1 MTETPEEVRHI
12 TQLPI
17 FIWSEVLLPYDTP
30 LKAVHIDKPADR
42 QLLADITFGERFFGV
57 TNKHLTEKKTGL
69 PIINSVGTI
78 AALVES
84 NTFGGGD
91 SNIEIRGVSRYRIAR
106 FVETD
111 KPYPVAEIIFF
122 NDTENEPEKLESLT
136 REVCRLAQQ
145 VMTKILRA
153 LGEPTYEA
161 PLMNP
166 SNFDLFS
173 FMIAPLFSFDL
184 SDHLKLL
191 QANSAGIRLEYGIR
205 VLKQMLSA
213 VEDNIE
219 RKKLL
224 AKFQNIKN
232 NPDFG

>member
-17 FIWSEVLLPYDTP
+17 FVWSDVLLPYDTT
-30 LKAVHIDKPADR
+30 LKSVHIDEPADR
-42 QLLADITFGERFFGV
+42 DLLADITFGDRFFGV
-57 TNKHLTEKKTGL
+57 TNKWLTDKKTGL
-69 PIINSVGTI
+69 PYINGVGTI
-78 AALVES
+78 ATLVES
-84 NTFGGGD
+84 NTFAGGD
-91 SNIEIRGVSRYRIAR
+91 SNIKMKGISRYRIAR

-122 NDTENEPEKLESLT
+122 NDIENEPEKLESLT
-136 REVCRLAQQ
+136 REACLLAQQ
-145 VMTKILRA
+145 IMTKIFRA

-166 SNFDLFS
+166 LNFDFFS

-184 SDHLKLL
+184 GDHLKLL
-191 QANSAGIRLEYGIR
+191 QADSAKIRLEYGIG

-224 AKFQNIKN
+224 ASFQNIKN
-232 NPDFG
+232 NPNFG

>member
-17 FIWSEVLLPYDTP
+17 FIWSDVLLPYDTT
-30 LKAVHIDKPADR
+30 LKAVHIDQPADR
-42 QLLADITFGERFFGV
+42 ELLADITFGDRFFGV
-57 TNKHLTEKKTGL
+57 SNKYLTDRKTGL
-69 PIINSVGTI
+69 PYINSVGCI
-78 AALVES
+78 ATLVES
-84 NTFGGGD
+84 NTFAGGD
-91 SNIEIRGVSRYRIAR
+91 SNIKMKGISRYRIAR
-106 FVETD
+106 YVETA

-122 NDTENEPEKLESLT
+122 NDTENEREKLDGLT
-136 REVCRLAQQ
+136 REACVLAQEL
-145 VMTKILRA
+145 MTKIFRA

-166 SNFDLFS
+166 PNFDFFS

-184 SDHLKLL
+184 GDHLKLL
-191 QANSAGIRLEYGIR
+191 QANSAKIRLEYGIQ
-205 VLKQMLSA
+205 VLKEMVSA

-232 NPDFG
+232 DPNFG

>member
-17 FIWSEVLLPYDTP
+17 FIWSDVLLPYDTT
-30 LKAVHIDKPADR
+30 LKSVHIDKPADR

-57 TNKHLTEKKTGL
+57 TNKQLTDKKTGL
-69 PIINSVGTI
+69 PYINGVGCI

-84 NTFGGGD
+84 HTFAGGD
-91 SNIEIRGVSRYRIAR
+91 SNIKMKGISRYRIAR

-111 KPYPVAEIIFF
+111 KPYPVAEIIHFH
-122 NDTENEPEKLESLT
+122 DIEDEPEKLESLT
-136 REVCRLAQQ
+136 REACLLGQEL
-145 VMTKILRA
+145 MTKIFRA

-161 PLMNP
+161 PLMKP
-166 SNFDLFS
+166 TNFDFFS
-173 FMIAPLFSFDL
+173 FMMASLFSFDL

-191 QANSAGIRLEYGIR
+191 QAHSAEIRLEYGIGI
-205 VLKQMLSA
+205 LKEMVSA
-213 VEDNIE
+213 VENNIE

-224 AKFQNIKN
+224 ANFQNIKN
-232 NPDFG
+232 DPNFG